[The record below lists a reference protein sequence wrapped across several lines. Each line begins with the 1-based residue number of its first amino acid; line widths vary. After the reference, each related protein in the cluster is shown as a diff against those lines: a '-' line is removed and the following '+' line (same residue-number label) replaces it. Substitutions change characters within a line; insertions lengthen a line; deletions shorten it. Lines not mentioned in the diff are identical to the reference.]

1 MGTLGASPAGAAV
14 LPRSSV
20 GAGLAAL
27 IVGVLAFV
35 ALPAV
40 IVTTL
45 IGGSTTATG
54 LGDGTGMPEGAMPFL
69 RIYED
74 AASAYDV
81 SPYLLMATHEDET
94 SFSISTQPGV
104 QSGTNFAGCCA
115 GPMQF
120 FISGSATPKLGGAG
134 ATWAQY
140 RQAARRAG
148 IPRPPSYPGRF
159 AEPSYPNP
167 NVYDSFDALYA
178 AASYFHDEGAG
189 RQLDAKTYQ
198 ALLRYKGTPPASI
211 PYARH
216 DYERALE
223 LQRIAEAN
231 GQAGGQATAP
241 AFGDEMVRVR
251 ASSPWRA
258 PVPGFRGEEC
268 DRRILPN
275 LLYLIQRYRLA
286 VTDCY
291 ALSGHAA
298 DGEHPMGLGVDLVP
312 GPGGSWSL
320 IARLAAAAEPSQGA
334 PRPPFRWV
342 GWNGDSNHGDPAH
355 AGRNA
360 HLHLSWEHGAGG
372 FNQQAEWVL
381 VAR

>member
-1 MGTLGASPAGAAV
+1 MGASASPAASV
-14 LPRSSV
+14 LPRASAGV
-20 GAGLAAL
+20 GLTALVLGLL
-27 IVGVLAFV
+27 VLV
-35 ALPAV
+35 AIPAV

-45 IGGSTTATG
+45 LGGSTTATG
-54 LGDGTGMPEGAMPFL
+54 LGDGTGMPEGAIPFL

-74 AASAYDV
+74 AAKTYNI

-94 SFSISTQPGV
+94 NFSTSTQPGV
-104 QSGTNFAGCCA
+104 RTGLNFARCCA

-120 FISGSATPKLGGAG
+120 YISGNATPQLGGSG

-140 RQAARRAG
+140 RQAARRAR
-148 IPRPPSYPGRF
+148 IARPSDYPGRF
-159 AEPSYPNP
+159 VEPAYPSP

-178 AASYFHDEGAG
+178 AASFFHDGGAG
-189 RQLDAKTYQ
+189 PELDAKTYQ
-198 ALLRYKGTPPASI
+198 ALLHYKGTPPASI

-223 LQRIAEAN
+223 LQRIAQAN
-231 GQAGGQATAP
+231 GQAGAQATGP
-241 AFGDEMVRVR
+241 AFGSEMVKVGLAGAWL
-251 ASSPWRA
+251 AS
-258 PVPGFRGEEC
+258 VPGFPGEKC

-275 LLYLIQRYRLA
+275 LVYLIQRYRLA

-291 ALSGHAA
+291 ALAGHEP

-312 GPGGSWSL
+312 AAGGSWSL
-320 IARLAAAAEPSQGA
+320 VAKLAAAAEPSQNA

-342 GWNGDSNHGDPAH
+342 GWNGDSGHGDPAH

-360 HLHLSWEHGAGG
+360 HLHLSWNHGGGG
-372 FNQQAEWVL
+372 FDQPAEWVL